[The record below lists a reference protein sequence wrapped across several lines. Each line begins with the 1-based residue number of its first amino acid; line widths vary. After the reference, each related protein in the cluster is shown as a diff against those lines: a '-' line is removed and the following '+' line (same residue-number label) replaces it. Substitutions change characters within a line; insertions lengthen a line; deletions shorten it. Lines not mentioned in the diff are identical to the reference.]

1 MGTPIV
7 HFMIPML
14 NYGIIK
20 NMEFIR
26 LAADMEN
33 ALTDEDVDQVV
44 GGYSQEHWERMTPE
58 ERVAAYNESKAKRKV
73 DGNAYCAFYD
83 PNA

>member
-1 MGTPIV
+1 M
-7 HFMIPML
+7 
-14 NYGIIK
+14 
-20 NMEFIR
+20 
-26 LAADMEN
+26 ADKGK
-33 ALTDEDVDQVV
+33 TVRKQIDEGLLDQVA
-44 GGYSQEHWERMTPE
+44 GGYSREHWEQMSPE